1 MIIVRRDEQ
10 PGTPARVEY
19 ALTGRG
25 VSLRPVLAAMWR
37 WGGTRRGQL
46 VGGGRLTGQPAAT
59 ARIASA
65 IGVSPPTSSR
75 VSPAVA
81 GS

>member
-1 MIIVRRDEQ
+1 MDVPDWRSRDLVAGDCPLSRTLEIVGGRWNAMIIVRRDEQ

-37 WGGTRRGQL
+37 WGVRDEASWS
-46 VGGGRLTGQPAAT
+46 AA
-59 ARIASA
+59 
-65 IGVSPPTSSR
+65 
-75 VSPAVA
+75 A
-81 GS
+81 G